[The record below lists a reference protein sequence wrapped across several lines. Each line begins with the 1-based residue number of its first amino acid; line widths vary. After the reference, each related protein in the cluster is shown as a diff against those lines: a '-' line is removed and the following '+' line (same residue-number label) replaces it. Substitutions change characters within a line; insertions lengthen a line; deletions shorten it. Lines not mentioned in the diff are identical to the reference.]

1 MTTQYKVVVLFVAV
15 FFTTAQSAVA
25 QDKDKE
31 NLGGDVQEITT
42 TLKVRMAEANKIEL
56 VPSLPPIDTS
66 SKKLKYNVPAHPVE
80 MKYEAPTLRPIA
92 VKAAEKQAD
101 YRGFARLGAG
111 SPTSF
116 LGEGGYYFGK
126 TDNYDGRIYLK
137 HHQLS
142 ADRALENQR
151 FSSTA
156 GALSGN
162 YYQLPSNLAV
172 SAKIGY
178 NYDRVHFYGYDH
190 ETTSFTREATRQDYK
205 LLDFTSKLYNR
216 ERTDMDLNF
225 SLAPRVYLL
234 NDYYSNR
241 EIGFDMPM
249 TATKWFNEKHA
260 LRLVLRPDITTFTDT
275 NTQKLNNI
283 YLQPSFTFHADA
295 VQFKLGANFV
305 NHKDVFSIFPD
316 VDLTLRI
323 WGEGIQAFAGA
334 NGDLRKNTYLSMSR
348 YNPFIQIRA
357 SELRNTSTLN
367 FYGGVKGNVGFIEYN
382 AQIGYN
388 KANDLAL
395 YQTIFQPDP
404 SGALLAR
411 FATLYDSASIFNMQF
426 TAKIKPVENLVLTAT
441 ASQNVYSL
449 SNQEAAFGL
458 PEIEGNFGAVY
469 SLLENKMSLKA
480 NFYMADK
487 IAYRDELGVLGK
499 SSALYDLSLGGSY
512 YFAKNVGAFLDINN
526 ILNNKRERW
535 YRYPMVGLN
544 FMIGVTARF

>member
-1 MTTQYKVVVLFVAV
+1 MTTQHKVVLLFIIAFITAV
-15 FFTTAQSAVA
+15 QSAMAQQDGGLNGGTQQVA
-25 QDKDKE
+25 
-31 NLGGDVQEITT
+31 T
-42 TLKVRMAEANKIEL
+42 TLKVRMADANKIEL

-92 VKAAEKQAD
+92 IKAAEKQAD
-101 YRGFARLGAG
+101 YRGFVRLGGG
-111 SPTSF
+111 SPTSV

-126 TDNYDGRIYLK
+126 SDSYDGKIYLK

-151 FSSTA
+151 FSST
-156 GALSGN
+156 GGSISGN

-172 SAKIGY
+172 GAKIAY

-190 ETTSFTREATRQDYK
+190 EVSSFTREATRQDYK
-205 LLDFTSKLYNR
+205 LLDVSTKLYNK
-216 ERTDMDLNF
+216 ERTDLDLNF

-275 NTQKLNNI
+275 ATRKLNNI

-334 NGDLRKNTYLSMSR
+334 SGDLRKNTYLSMSR
-348 YNPFIQIRA
+348 YNPFIQIRE

-367 FYGGVKGNVGFIEYN
+367 FFGGVKGNVGFIEYN
-382 AQIGYN
+382 GQVGYSRVR
-388 KANDLAL
+388 DLTL
-395 YQTIFQPDP
+395 YQTLFYTDP
-404 SGALLAR
+404 NGASITR
-411 FATLYDSASIFNMQF
+411 FATLYDSASVFNLQF
-426 TAKIKPVENLVLTAT
+426 TAKIRPVENLVLTAT

-469 SLLENKMSLKA
+469 NLLDDKMSLKA
-480 NFYMADK
+480 NFYMADQ
-487 IAYRDELGVLGK
+487 IPYRDETGALGE
-499 SSALYDLSLGGSY
+499 SAVLYDLSLGGSY
-512 YFAKNVGAFLDINN
+512 FFSKNVGAFLDINN

-544 FMIGVTARF
+544 FMAGVTARF

>member
-1 MTTQYKVVVLFVAV
+1 MTTQYKVVLLFLIASL
-15 FFTTAQSAVA
+15 AAARSAVA
-25 QDKDKE
+25 QQDGSLD
-31 NLGGDVQEITT
+31 GGVQEVTT
-42 TLKVRMAEANKIEL
+42 TLKVRMADANKIEL
-56 VPSLPPIDTS
+56 VPSMPPIDTS

-80 MKYEAPTLRPIA
+80 LKYEAPTLRPIA
-92 VKAAEKQAD
+92 IKAAEKQAD
-101 YRGFARLGAG
+101 YRGFIRLGGG
-111 SPTSF
+111 SPTSV

-126 TDNYDGRIYLK
+126 SDSYDGKIYLK

-151 FSSTA
+151 FSST
-156 GALSGN
+156 GGSISGN

-172 SAKIGY
+172 GAKIAY

-190 ETTSFTREATRQDYK
+190 EVSSFTREATRQDYK
-205 LLDFTSKLYNR
+205 LLDFSTRLYNR
-216 ERTDMDLNF
+216 ERSDLDLNF

-260 LRLVLRPDITTFTDT
+260 LRLVLRPDITSFTDT
-275 NTQKLNNI
+275 ATRKLNNI

-295 VQFKLGANFV
+295 VQFRLGANFV

-334 NGDLRKNTYLSMSR
+334 SGDLRKNTYLSMSR

-367 FYGGVKGNVGFIEYN
+367 FFGGVKGNVGFIEYN
-382 AQIGYN
+382 GQVGYS
-388 KANDLAL
+388 KAKDLTL
-395 YQTIFQPDP
+395 YQTLFETDAT
-404 SGALLAR
+404 GASRTR
-411 FATLYDSASIFNMQF
+411 FAALYDSASIFNIQF
-426 TAKIKPVENLVLTAT
+426 TAKIKPFDNLVLTAT

-469 SLLENKMSLKA
+469 TLLDDKMSLKA
-480 NFYMADK
+480 NFYMADQ
-487 IAYRDELGVLGK
+487 IPYRDETGALGESDV
-499 SSALYDLSLGGSY
+499 LYDFSLGGSY
-512 YFAKNVGAFLDINN
+512 FFSKNIGAFLDINN

-544 FMIGVTARF
+544 FMAGVTARF

>member
-1 MTTQYKVVVLFVAV
+1 MTTQYKVVLLFFIAFSATV
-15 FFTTAQSAVA
+15 QSVVA
-25 QDKDKE
+25 QQPDGSLD
-31 NLGGDVQEITT
+31 GGVQEVTT
-42 TLKVRMAEANKIEL
+42 TLKVRMADANKIEL
-56 VPSLPPIDTS
+56 APSLPPVDTS

-92 VKAAEKQAD
+92 IKAAEKQAD
-101 YRGFARLGAG
+101 YRGFVRLGGG
-111 SPTSF
+111 SPTSV

-126 TDNYDGRIYLK
+126 SDVYDGKIYLK

-151 FSSTA
+151 FSST
-156 GALSGN
+156 GGSISGN

-172 SAKIGY
+172 GAKIAY

-190 ETTSFTREATRQDYK
+190 EVSSFTREATRQDYK
-205 LLDFTSKLYNR
+205 LLDFSTKLYNR
-216 ERTDMDLNF
+216 ERTDLDLNF

-241 EIGFDMPM
+241 EVGFDLPM

-275 NTQKLNNI
+275 ATHKLNNI

-334 NGDLRKNTYLSMSR
+334 SGDLRKNTYLSMSR
-348 YNPFIQIRA
+348 YNPFIQIRE

-367 FYGGVKGNVGFIEYN
+367 FFGGVKGNVGFIEYN
-382 AQIGYN
+382 GQVGYS
-388 KANDLAL
+388 KVGDLAL
-395 YQTIFQPDP
+395 YQTLFYTDLN
-404 SGALLAR
+404 GASITR
-411 FATLYDSASIFNMQF
+411 FATLYDSASIFNLQF

-449 SNQEAAFGL
+449 ANMEAAFGL

-469 SLLENKMSLKA
+469 NLLENKMSLKA
-480 NFYMADK
+480 NFYLADQ
-487 IAYRDELGVLGK
+487 IPYRDELGVLGE
-499 SSALYDLSLGGSY
+499 SDVLYDLSLGGSY
-512 YFAKNVGAFLDINN
+512 FFSKNVGAFLDINN

-544 FMIGVTARF
+544 FMAGVTARF

>member
-1 MTTQYKVVVLFVAV
+1 MIARYKIVLL
-15 FFTTAQSAVA
+15 FFASLSAAIPSAMAQP
-25 QDKDKE
+25 
-31 NLGGDVQEITT
+31 GGISGGEQQVST
-42 TLKVRMAEANKIEL
+42 TLKVRMADANKIEL
-56 VPSLPPIDTS
+56 LPSLPPLDTS
-66 SKKLKYNVPAHPVE
+66 SKNLKYDVPAHPVE

-92 VKAAEKQAD
+92 IKAAEKQAD
-101 YRGFARLGAG
+101 YRGFLRLGGG
-111 SPTSF
+111 SPTSV

-126 TDNYDGRIYLK
+126 SETYDGKIYLK

-151 FSSTA
+151 FSST
-156 GALSGN
+156 GGSVSGN

-172 SAKIGY
+172 GAKVAY
-178 NYDRVHFYGYDH
+178 NYDRVQFYGYDH
-190 ETTSFTREATRQDYK
+190 EVSSFTREATRQDYK
-205 LLDFTSKLYNR
+205 LLDFSTKLYNR
-216 ERTDMDLNF
+216 TKSEMDLNF

-275 NTQKLNNI
+275 ATQKLNNI
-283 YLQPSFTFHADA
+283 YLQPSFTFHTDV
-295 VQFKLGANFV
+295 VQVKLGANFV
-305 NHKDVFSIFPD
+305 NHKDVFSVFPD

-334 NGDLRKNTYLSMSR
+334 GGDLRKNTYLSMSR
-348 YNPFIQIRA
+348 YNPFIQIRK
-357 SELRNTSTLN
+357 SQLRNTSTLN
-367 FYGGVKGNVGFIEYN
+367 FFGGVKGNVGFIEYN
-382 AQIGYN
+382 GQVGYSRV
-388 KANDLAL
+388 NDLAL
-395 YQTIFQPDP
+395 YITFFEKDQ
-404 SGALLAR
+404 SGVPLTR
-411 FATLYDSASIFNMQF
+411 FATLYDSASVFNLQF

-449 SNQEAAFGL
+449 YNQEAAFGL

-469 SLLENKMSLKA
+469 SLLEDKMSLKA
-480 NFYMADK
+480 NFYMADQ
-487 IAYRDELGVLGK
+487 IPYRDELGVLGE
-499 SSALYDLSLGGSY
+499 SDVLYDLSLGGSY
-512 YFAKNVGAFLDINN
+512 FFTKNVGAFLDINN

-544 FMIGVTARF
+544 FMIGVNARF

>member
-1 MTTQYKVVVLFVAV
+1 MTTQYKVVLLLFIALCAAV
-15 FFTTAQSAVA
+15 QSAVA
-25 QDKDKE
+25 Q
-31 NLGGDVQEITT
+31 GGGLDGGVQEVST
-42 TLKVRMAEANKIEL
+42 TLKVGMADPNQIEL

-66 SKKLKYNVPAHPVE
+66 PKKLKYNVPAHPVE

-116 LGEGGYYFGK
+116 LGEGSYYFGK
-126 TDNYDGRIYLK
+126 AESYDGKIYLK

-156 GALSGN
+156 GSISGN

-172 SAKIGY
+172 GAKIGY
-178 NYDRVHFYGYDH
+178 SYDRVHFYGYDH
-190 ETTSFTREATRQDYK
+190 EVSSFTREATRQDYK
-205 LLDFTSKLYNR
+205 LLDFSTKLYNK
-216 ERTDMDLNF
+216 ERSDLDLNF

-275 NTQKLNNI
+275 ASQKLNNI

-316 VDLTLRI
+316 IDLTLRV

-334 NGDLRKNTYLSMSR
+334 SGDLQKNTYLSMSR

-357 SELRNTSTLN
+357 SELRNTGTLN
-367 FYGGVKGNVGFIEYN
+367 FFGGVKGNVGFIEYN
-382 AQIGYN
+382 GQVGYSKVN
-388 KANDLAL
+388 NLTM
-395 YQTIFQPDP
+395 YQTLFETDQN
-404 SGALLAR
+404 GASLTR
-411 FATLYDSASIFNMQF
+411 FATLYDSASIFNLQF

-449 SNQEAAFGL
+449 SNQETAFGL

-469 SLLENKMSLKA
+469 NLLENKMSLKA

-487 IAYRDELGVLGK
+487 IPYRVELGVLGE
-499 SSALYDLSLGGSY
+499 SDVLYDLSLGGSY
-512 YFAKNVGAFLDINN
+512 FFSENVGAFLDINN

-535 YRYPMVGLN
+535 YRYPTVGLN
-544 FMIGVTARF
+544 FMAGVTARF